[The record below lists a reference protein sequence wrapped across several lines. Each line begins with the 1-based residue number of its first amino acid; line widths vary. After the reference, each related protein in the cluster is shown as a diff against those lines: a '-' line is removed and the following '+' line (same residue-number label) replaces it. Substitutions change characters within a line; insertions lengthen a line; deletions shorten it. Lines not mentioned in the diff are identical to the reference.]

1 VDAQFLD
8 YDVLKTMVGL
18 AEEGLPVCLKQMPV
32 EAGYIKHP
40 DFAQLADKLVGL
52 SSPDWGK
59 VAVTMPLVEG
69 DDLPYYWCRKEGEKW
84 FIFFAHPVAK
94 EFRYPVKY
102 GQAETTETQVRN
114 VAINAGG
121 KRTTMALTFRPGES
135 LLLEIGKNGRYRLI
149 GLPEIR

>member
-1 VDAQFLD
+1 
-8 YDVLKTMVGL
+8 
-18 AEEGLPVCLKQMPV
+18 MPV

-59 VAVTMPLVEG
+59 VAVTRPLVEG

-94 EFRYPVKY
+94 EFRYPVRL
-102 GQAETTETQVRN
+102 GQSETKDTLVRN
-114 VAINAGG
+114 ITANAGG
-121 KRTTMALTFRPGES
+121 KSTPVTLTFRPGES
-135 LLLEIGKNGRYRLI
+135 LLLEIEENGNYRFV